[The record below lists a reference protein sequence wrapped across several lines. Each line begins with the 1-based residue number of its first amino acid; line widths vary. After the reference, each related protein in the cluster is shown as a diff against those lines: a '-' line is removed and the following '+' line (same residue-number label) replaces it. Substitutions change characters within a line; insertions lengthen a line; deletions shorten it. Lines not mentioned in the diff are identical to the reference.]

1 MIKKDLLIELLKHVF
16 LSKSFE
22 IKIAKGILSTE
33 NEKTKSKNKKTVPM
47 TNCYHHIEIG
57 RARFV
62 TQITFPLN
70 ACSRESFADS
80 MCS

>member
-33 NEKTKSKNKKTVPM
+33 NEKTKSKNKDQNNKCVPD
-47 TNCYHHIEIG
+47 C
-57 RARFV
+57 FL
-62 TQITFPLN
+62 TF
-70 ACSRESFADS
+70 SRGK
-80 MCS
+80 

>member
-33 NEKTKSKNKKTVPM
+33 NEKIKSKNKKTVPM
-47 TNCYHHIEIG
+47 TNC
-57 RARFV
+57 A
-62 TQITFPLN
+62 TIT
-70 ACSRESFADS
+70 SK
-80 MCS
+80 